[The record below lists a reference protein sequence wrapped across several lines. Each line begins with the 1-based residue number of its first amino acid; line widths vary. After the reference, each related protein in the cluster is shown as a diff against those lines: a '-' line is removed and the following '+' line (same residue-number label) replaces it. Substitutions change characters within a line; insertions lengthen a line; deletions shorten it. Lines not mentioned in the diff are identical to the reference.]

1 MKYGT
6 KAKYISYMAI
16 MLALIVVLSI
26 FEGALCAALLLPPG
40 VKPGLGNIV
49 IMFALFF
56 IGKKQAFCLNVLKG
70 LFALITRGV
79 TAGILSL
86 CGGLLSM
93 CVIILLMLIFKE
105 KISYML
111 LSIAGAIA
119 HNMGQLVMASIIIN
133 SSFALYYFPV
143 LIVSGAVMGSLTG
156 ILLKTLMPV
165 LKYPLKE
172 VGK

>member
-1 MKYGT
+1 
-6 KAKYISYMAI
+6 MAI
-16 MLALIVVLSI
+16 MLTLIVVLSI
-26 FEGALCAALLLPPG
+26 FEGALCAALMLPPG

-93 CVIILLMLIFKE
+93 CVIILLMLAFRE

-111 LSIAGAIA
+111 LSISGAIA
-119 HNMGQLVMASIIIN
+119 HNMGQLIMASIIIN

-143 LIVSGAVMGSLTG
+143 LIISGAVMGSITG

-165 LKYPLKE
+165 LNYPLKE
-172 VGK
+172 LKK